1 MTHIDKRLREIE
13 AQYNR
18 EAQGVI
24 DYQPVDHFKKL
35 YNLNK
40 TELMK
45 AADQLDRPSALGDK
59 RRRQR
64 NLEAIEDAK
73 NLLKNAREQ
82 DKNRLEHEKV
92 MAAAEADQ
100 KNPIGNGKYL
110 SQADIMTGS
119 GDANKDG
126 LGIDTGLLGSKSGI
140 SVDDLPALSTTNRRA
155 VGLGMDGSEEGK
167 QDMFDKMFLG

>member
-100 KNPIGNGKYL
+100 KNPLGNGQYG

-119 GDANKDG
+119 GDANRDG
-126 LGIDTGLLGSKSGI
+126 DGIGTGLLGSKSGI
-140 SVDDLPALSTTNRRA
+140 SVGVLSATNRRGIG
-155 VGLGMDGSEEGK
+155 GLGMDGTEEGK
-167 QDMFDKMFLG
+167 